1 MKDQNIATII
11 DTAIKR
17 EEEAY
22 EFYMD
27 IHGKVREQAARDTLE
42 FIAGEEKKH
51 REFLV
56 AYRDGGFGVQALR
69 MTDVVDYKIAEHLE
83 EPDVKEGTRSED
95 VYLIAAHRE
104 LRSYNFYSELAELH
118 PKGDLHEMLVKIA
131 SEELKHKEKMEY
143 LYANTAFPQ
152 TDGG

>member
-1 MKDQNIATII
+1 MKEQSIANIIE
-11 DTAIKR
+11 TAIKR

-27 IHGKVREQAARDTLE
+27 IHDKVQEQTVQTTLE

-69 MTDVVDYKIAEHLE
+69 MSDVVDYKIAEHLE
-83 EPDVKEGTRSED
+83 EPEVKEETRSEE

-104 LRSYNFYSELAELH
+104 LRSYSFYSELAQLH
-118 PKGDLHEMLVKIA
+118 SEGDLHEMLVKIA
-131 SEELKHKEKMEY
+131 NEELKHKEKMEY